1 MAQGASL
8 LTMSPSCRQSTHCF
22 PCVLQDHNRRCL
34 DLLEPF
40 LRDDKRAM
48 KYLRREAERG
58 IGIAS
63 AGPGGLTIDWD

>member
-1 MAQGASL
+1 MAQGKRFASPHRSARRADRYK
-8 LTMSPSCRQSTHCF
+8 T
-22 PCVLQDHNRRCL
+22 QDHNRQCL
-34 DLLEPF
+34 ERLEPY
-40 LRDDKRAM
+40 LREDKRAM